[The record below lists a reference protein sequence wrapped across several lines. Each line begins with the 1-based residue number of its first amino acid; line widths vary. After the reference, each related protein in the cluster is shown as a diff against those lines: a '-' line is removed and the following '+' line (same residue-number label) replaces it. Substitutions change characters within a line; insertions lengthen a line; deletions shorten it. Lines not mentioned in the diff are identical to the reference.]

1 MGNQSY
7 HRKTHV
13 KKVFYPAFKER
24 QLPKINS
31 LKIDVDIKRRNAK
44 KANIYQGIFDS
55 AFDNVF

>member
-1 MGNQSY
+1 
-7 HRKTHV
+7 V